1 MPGHGFVWMHH
12 QLPRWTRVILNRKEI
27 VHMHGICTHRP
38 TEETFSKKLSGRLSV
53 AAEKASMMRV
63 VCGSSLTYKSCTAHL
78 MADCSRRLHSVLG
91 LQRFRTDTASLT
103 IGSRPPRMAM
113 SCRSILFRFNDS
125 SSSSPLANEE
135 GNVGESEC
143 GGETVALG
151 AEEGAIRSRIDGSRP
166 ADGYILTIFRWP
178 RHVPCESVAVKG
190 SFDGW
195 THEFPLERLGPGK
208 DWSCGLMLPPGR
220 VHFKYVVDGRFV
232 TSPSEPVINESCG
245 TYNNL
250 RLVYPSAHFS
260 WPTALLGGSDIAVVG
275 EWDYWQRPLQL
286 LPTGTSRGKSSKHTL
301 DCCLPPGNF
310 NFHYV
315 VDGETRVL
323 PSQDKQVGAVVKVPQ
338 APAVRLFYATGWN
351 EPKLKG
357 RWLGQDGLPL
367 TDWQVFDFHE
377 TTARCVDRSDTLLS
391 GSNGGKCWKYAI
403 VDCCTFMTG
412 LFHDGVKP
420 DELEFIPFDPETGAE
435 DRPAHGGVYTCSFP
449 GGYKLTSGTIRPF
462 NQACEAPMMLVSDID
477 GTLVGHEAHAVD
489 STARFGKYWEDRA
502 ALTGSFLVYNTG
514 RSLGQVVGLLEQ
526 MKGVLPIPD
535 AIISAVGTKI
545 FLLDRERGHRG
556 STSGSSWHEDMDWAH
571 SLDDGWDLQVVRKI
585 ANAAIQKYSESK
597 VNWLDDGSEHPH
609 RIALSVHVDSLDAV
623 SELIHECLE
632 KDGINFKLISS
643 GTMDWR
649 YLDCVSGNAGKHAA
663 LEHIRTMYGV
673 ALDRCVAAGDS
684 GNDILMLEGPNP
696 AIVVGN
702 AQQALVEWVVQQPQD
717 GRIVVTDATVADGV
731 LEGLCRHQLY

>member
-1 MPGHGFVWMHH
+1 MDASELHE
-12 QLPRWTRVILNRKEI
+12 LPRWGIFLVNRSDI
-27 VHMHGICTHRP
+27 VYICGIRTHKSP
-38 TEETFSKKLSGRLSV
+38 LQIHAQCSKKLSQRQSLVVENSW
-53 AAEKASMMRV
+53 MMRV
-63 VCGSSLTYKSCTAHL
+63 ACASTAQYRTCKLHL
-78 MADCSRRLHSVLG
+78 MADYPRRLRSVLG
-91 LQRFRTDTASLT
+91 LGHYKTDTASL
-103 IGSRPPRMAM
+103 IVGSKPPRMPM

-125 SSSSPLANEE
+125 SSSSSSTKDDADAVAE
-135 GNVGESEC
+135 EC

-151 AEEGAIRSRIDGSRP
+151 AEEGALRSRIDGSRP

-178 RHVPCESVAVKG
+178 RHVPCETVGVKG

-220 VHFKYVVDGRFV
+220 VHFKYVVDGRYV

-245 TYNNL
+245 TYNNM

-275 EWDYWQRPLQL
+275 EWDYWQRPLKL
-286 LPTGTSRGKSSKHTL
+286 LPTGTSKGKAASKHTL

-310 NFHYV
+310 KFHFV

-323 PSQDKQVGAVVKVPQ
+323 PSQDKQIGPVLKVPQ
-338 APAVRLFYATGWN
+338 APAIRLFYATGWN

-367 TDWQVFDFHE
+367 TDWQEFDFHE
-377 TTARCVDRSDTLLS
+377 TTARCADRSDTLL
-391 GSNGGKCWKYAI
+391 GGKCWKYAI
-403 VDCCTFMTG
+403 VDCCTFMTSAY
-412 LFHDGVKP
+412 HDGVKP

-435 DRPAHGGVYTCSFP
+435 DRPGHGGVYTCSFP

-462 NQACEAPMMLVSDID
+462 NQACEPPMMLVSDID
-477 GTLVGHEAHAVD
+477 GTLVGHEAHGVD

-514 RSLGQVVGLLEQ
+514 RSLGQVVGLLEH

-571 SLDDGWDLQVVRKI
+571 SLDEGWDLHIVRQA
-585 ANAAIQKYSESK
+585 ANAAIQEYSQDK

-623 SELIHECLE
+623 SQLIHTRLE
-632 KDGINFKLISS
+632 KDGIHFKLISS